1 MRWRQRAAVRLGCI
15 ALLLT
20 SCAAPRPAA
29 PREGLVQDESGVLIP
44 TERLAA
50 GSFVVAQRVSGKQ
63 GTEDVAFDCIVR
75 LADSKLTL
83 SGTTLHSTRAFFV
96 AQEGAHVHAESSLQR
111 DVPFEPINVLYDIH
125 RLFFRGLSSP
135 ARDGTYQQAV
145 GEELVREQ
153 WVDGQLT
160 ERTFYSLDT
169 YAKLISIEF
178 EGAPAPVIAPRVRL
192 TNLHYGYS
200 LNIENLRQQR
210 LDDGYS
216 LDIEESGAASSR

>member
-1 MRWRQRAAVRLGCI
+1 M
-15 ALLLT
+15 
-20 SCAAPRPAA
+20 
-29 PREGLVQDESGVLIP
+29 LIS
-44 TERLAA
+44 TDQLAA
-50 GSFVVAQRVSGKQ
+50 GSFVVVQRVSGKQ

-96 AQEGAHVHAESSLQR
+96 EQEGAHVRAQSAIHR

-125 RLFFRGLSSP
+125 RVFFRGLALAS
-135 ARDGTYQQAV
+135 RDGTYQQAH
-145 GEELVREQ
+145 GEELVRER
-153 WVDGQLT
+153 WVDGQLV

-169 YAKLISIEF
+169 YSKLVSIDF

-192 TNLHYGYS
+192 TNVHYGYS

-216 LDIEESGAASSR
+216 LDIEESGAAAAR